1 MANDIAFAEN
11 FTGILDAVYQRS
23 SVSRCLNSG
32 NRIIQASRHAKEI
45 KIPKVSVTGLGDY
58 TRNVGY
64 KTGAITM
71 TYETKVP
78 NYDRA
83 IRLMADVMDV
93 EEKCEASH
101 KSSRPVTEIFGMG
114 ISWAWAPA
122 RTMPR
127 PLFRQVEQAAF
138 W

>member
-32 NRIIQASRHAKEI
+32 NRIVQASRHAKEI

-58 TRNVGY
+58 VRNQGY

-71 TYETKVP
+71 TYETRVP
-78 NYDRA
+78 NYDRG
-83 IRLMADVMDV
+83 IRLMANVMDI
-93 EEKCEASH
+93 EEGGRA
-101 KSSRPVTEIFGMG
+101 
-114 ISWAWAPA
+114 
-122 RTMPR
+122 
-127 PLFRQVEQAAF
+127 
-138 W
+138 